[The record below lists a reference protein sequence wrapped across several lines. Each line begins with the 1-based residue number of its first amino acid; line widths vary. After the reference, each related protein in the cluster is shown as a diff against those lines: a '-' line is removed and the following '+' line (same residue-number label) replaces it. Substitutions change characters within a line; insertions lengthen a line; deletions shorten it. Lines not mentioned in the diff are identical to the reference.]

1 MYNYNVQLY
10 SSSCTRKK
18 EWCYCVQDMTENELA
33 DCAASFFQGCG
44 GHEAAQANL
53 LLLCCLFYLHLFLVS
68 VVGGDCLSYHS

>member
-1 MYNYNVQLY
+1 V
-10 SSSCTRKK
+10 
-18 EWCYCVQDMTENELA
+18 EDMTANELA
-33 DCAASFFQGCG
+33 DCAASFFQGSG